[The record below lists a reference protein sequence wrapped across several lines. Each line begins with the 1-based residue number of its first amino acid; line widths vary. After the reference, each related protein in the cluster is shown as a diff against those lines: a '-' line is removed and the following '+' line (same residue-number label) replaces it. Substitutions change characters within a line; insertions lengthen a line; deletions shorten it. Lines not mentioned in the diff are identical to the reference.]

1 MGARGALAGLG
12 LFLIPAK
19 AASSTLTWLKGVFLA
34 WRKSFEEGL
43 RPPRLPGFPGALRKM
58 RPQPRP
64 LRSSSPGVGQPG
76 PRGFCGRGRCGRGRP
91 VADTCGCP
99 APRRPGP
106 ARSLRLR
113 GQRVGGFYSLNEIS
127 QRQQTGREAPLWNA
141 RCACCVCQ
149 FGAARVLCVFFF
161 CGFFLFVFLLE
172 LQNCRRQ
179 ERLSPH
185 VLVRTSYVA
194 RNCSMYHWLKR
205 LKMQLRVERTVTA
218 CFVFLL
224 SLRILAFLLI
234 KVFFF

>member
-1 MGARGALAGLG
+1 MCFWPDGS
-12 LFLIPAK
+12 P
-19 AASSTLTWLKGVFLA
+19 
-34 WRKSFEEGL
+34 
-43 RPPRLPGFPGALRKM
+43 LRKACDLPASLAS
-58 RPQPRP
+58 R
-64 LRSSSPGVGQPG
+64 G
-76 PRGFCGRGRCGRGRP
+76 PYGRCGPSPGRSGPAAPGLASRGRGDS
-91 VADTCGCP
+91 AGAGAAGGAARWRTRAG
-99 APRRPGP
+99 ARRPGP

-113 GQRVGGFYSLNEIS
+113 GQRVGDFYSLNEMS